1 MSITLILSAI
11 AVLLQLQF
19 MSTKDLGFDQSN
31 VVTIENIGTLGNN
44 KEGLRQQLNKLSQV
58 SNSTFVS
65 PTPAGQGV
73 MIYTYRTPG
82 MQEDITLNTMITDEK
97 FLETLDVRLIKGR
110 NFDSQIDTDSTAAI
124 VNETALQ
131 ELMLPENPIG
141 NEINK
146 GLKVIGVVKDFHF
159 QSPSQKIAPLVMI
172 FRPQAGSL
180 SIKLTGNVNSFLTS
194 LQSEW
199 AKLSPDEPIK
209 YSFLDQ
215 NFEILLTKER
225 TFAKIIAFFTGLAI
239 FISCLGLFGLSVFTA
254 EQRTKE
260 IGIRKVCGASLT
272 SIIILLNKNF
282 SILIGISIIISI
294 PLSAYIIHQWLLGFA
309 YQVTVQPWVYGV
321 GAISALLLAWITV
334 GFNSYKAALTDPAKT
349 LKNE

>member
-1 MSITLILSAI
+1 
-11 AVLLQLQF
+11 
-19 MSTKDLGFDQSN
+19 
-31 VVTIENIGTLGNN
+31 
-44 KEGLRQQLNKLSQV
+44 
-58 SNSTFVS
+58 
-65 PTPAGQGV
+65 
-73 MIYTYRTPG
+73 
-82 MQEDITLNTMITDEK
+82 
-97 FLETLDVRLIKGR
+97 
-110 NFDSQIDTDSTAAI
+110 
-124 VNETALQ
+124 
-131 ELMLPENPIG
+131 
-141 NEINK
+141 
-146 GLKVIGVVKDFHF
+146 
-159 QSPSQKIAPLVMI
+159 MI